1 MKDLMKWLQGQLKC
15 SHKLTRKHFPL
26 YDNLK
31 DFETEILGLL
41 GSTWFVALIIF
52 GVIKFKRYSLS

>member
-15 SHKLTRKHFPL
+15 SHKLTRKHIPF

-31 DFETEILGLL
+31 CL
-41 GSTWFVALIIF
+41 
-52 GVIKFKRYSLS
+52 KC